1 MSLIKKA
8 KFLLWI
14 FLTSSLFAG
23 IEDIDIDL
31 QLLNNNA
38 QVFVI
43 GDFRNSLSTNSYF
56 MINLANNGNEQV
68 RMKLRVEIYFNN
80 VLIAWAES
88 SVFNFPGNTVL
99 PPYSNLQL
107 SQGVMIPGS
116 APPYNIITLGEFDVD
131 LNAVENLENQIL
143 ATGKLPSGV
152 YRFQTTGIEILST
165 GEEGEHV
172 SDPFENHTL
181 IITNPTTLELF
192 FPGRSISET
201 TIEEIAT
208 TFPYFQWQ
216 TDVYID
222 INNEEWLN
230 NDQPPYFNIFV
241 YEKFPE
247 DETTQDVLSHPAI
260 LQIEKYKLNF
270 FQYPL
275 ESNPILQY
283 GTAVGPIR
291 LLENGKTYYWYIE
304 SVILTGTGD
313 YTIQSDVFRFRI
325 ADLTESVNYA
335 PQILALL
342 EQILGPNYWP
352 VLQQLRDDGFD
363 PNGKIF
369 LEKNEI
375 DINELLIILG
385 KLTRGEAEVKDVEVY

>member
-1 MSLIKKA
+1 MPLMKKA

-23 IEDIDIDL
+23 IEDVDIDL
-31 QLLNNNA
+31 QLLHNNA
-38 QVFVI
+38 QIFVI
-43 GDFRNSLSTNSYF
+43 GDFRNTLATNSYF
-56 MINLANNGNEQV
+56 IVNLANNGNEQV
-68 RMKLRVEIYFNN
+68 RMKLLVEVYFNE

-88 SVFNFPGNTVL
+88 GVFDFPANTVL

-107 SQGVMIPGS
+107 SQGVMVPGS
-116 APPYNIITLGEFDVD
+116 PPPLNTITLGEYELD

-152 YRFQTTGIEILST
+152 YRFQTTGIEILPT
-165 GEEGEHV
+165 GEEGGRV

-181 IITNPTTLELF
+181 TITNPTNLELF
-192 FPGRSISET
+192 FPGRSVSET

-216 TDVYID
+216 SDVNPFGADYNIYI
-222 INNEEWLN
+222 
-230 NDQPPYFNIFV
+230 
-241 YEKFPE
+241 YEKYPE
-247 DETTQDVLSHPAI
+247 DETVQDVLSHPPM
-260 LQIEKYKLNF
+260 LNVVGYQLNF

-275 ESNPILQY
+275 ESSPALLS
-283 GTAVGPIR
+283 GTAVGPVR

-304 SVILTGTGD
+304 SIVPTGTGD
-313 YTIQSDVFRFRI
+313 YIIQSDVFRFRI
-325 ADLTESVNYA
+325 ADLTETVNYA

-352 VLQQLRDDGFD
+352 VLQQLRDDGFE

-385 KLTRGEAEVKDVEVY
+385 KLTRGEAEVKDVDVY